1 MTVTK
6 TIELNDDER
15 NSIVK
20 AMNVFERLSQEIFK
34 ESGNLYN
41 VLDIINDHSEHYNGL
56 YTDID
61 KIIIYGSDD

>member
-6 TIELNDDER
+6 TIELNEKER
-15 NSIVK
+15 NTIVD
-20 AMNVFERLSQEIFK
+20 AMNVFERLSQEIF
-34 ESGNLYN
+34 EENGNLYD

-61 KIIIYGSDD
+61 NIIISGGDD